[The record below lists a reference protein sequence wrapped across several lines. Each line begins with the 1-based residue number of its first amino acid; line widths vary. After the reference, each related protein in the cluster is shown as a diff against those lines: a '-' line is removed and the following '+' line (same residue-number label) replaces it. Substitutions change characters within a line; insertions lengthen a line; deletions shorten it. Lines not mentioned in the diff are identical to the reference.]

1 MEKEKPWMTMEPSW
15 EKQVEDEQGNYAG
28 HVRQDFFNL
37 CVQVRCRKS
46 RQQFMAVHGLQE

>member
-1 MEKEKPWMTMEPSW
+1 MTMEPSW